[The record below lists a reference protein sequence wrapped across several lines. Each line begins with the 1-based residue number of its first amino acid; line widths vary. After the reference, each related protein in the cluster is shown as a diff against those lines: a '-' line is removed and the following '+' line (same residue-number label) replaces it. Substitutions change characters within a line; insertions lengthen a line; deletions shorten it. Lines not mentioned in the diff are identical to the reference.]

1 MGVLHDVC
9 SRLAYHPPDWNVI
22 RRKAHR
28 LERASSAQIALFHV
42 ETCLEKIAG
51 RYRMSLDGIRSGTH
65 SGCYEFW
72 YDNRRR
78 LHADR
83 LDEKQRIVYDL
94 VIEAGSM
101 PAAVDVLPES
111 IAPENCHHRVHPLR
125 ELYGKDVASVAVVP
139 ANDFESMSHPTRFE
153 QRGGILVPL
162 YTDRTSFLAEA
173 KQMIQR

>member
-1 MGVLHDVC
+1 
-9 SRLAYHPPDWNVI
+9 
-22 RRKAHR
+22 
-28 LERASSAQIALFHV
+28 
-42 ETCLEKIAG
+42 
-51 RYRMSLDGIRSGTH
+51 MSLDGIKDGTKSGRH
-65 SGCYEFW
+65 LFLYESGRLCAARFDEHERII
-72 YDNRRR
+72 YD
-78 LHADR
+78 
-83 LDEKQRIVYDL
+83 V
-94 VIEAGSM
+94 VIQAGRT
-101 PAAVDVLPES
+101 PAIVDVLPES